1 MPVESAQDRLAFFSL
16 NEFGATSTIAS
27 SSSGQELDVVGIFD
41 NQFLSLDLGAGSV
54 TTSEPQFTCRT
65 DDVKSEDFTAN
76 QGDTLTLDEVVW
88 EIVDIQ
94 HDGTGMSVLRLH
106 RK

>member
-1 MPVESAQDRLAFFSL
+1 MIESAADRLAFF
-16 NEFGATSTIAS
+16 NPEEFGVTATLAS
-27 SSSGQELDVVGIFD
+27 GSSGGGEIDVVGIFD

-65 DDVKSEDFTAN
+65 DDVKSEDFTAA

-88 EIVDIQ
+88 EVVDIQ
-94 HDGTGMSVLRLH
+94 HDGTGVTVLRLH